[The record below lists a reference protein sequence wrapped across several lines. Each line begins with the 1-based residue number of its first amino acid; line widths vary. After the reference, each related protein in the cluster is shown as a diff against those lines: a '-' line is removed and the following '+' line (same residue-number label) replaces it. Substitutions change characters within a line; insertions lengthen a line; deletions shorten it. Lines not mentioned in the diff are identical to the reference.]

1 MNTATLEQALF
12 SMMKAFEALAM
23 NTYQRE
29 APQLCTAEKQA
40 FVKALN
46 DHVHNDDALQQTVLA
61 KPVRALLNDVAHQPR
76 GALLVQG
83 LVLEQL
89 GRVIYERV
97 QNTTVASEASK
108 TLATA
113 GQAAAM
119 SVLDLVPALIRNTI
133 GTGETLFAAF
143 VDASGPVFSQLD
155 QLGEG
160 VDAVFGTDFDIQF
173 ADLMGDLTAE
183 LIPMCVELGMERRK
197 LVIHFTAALMKT

>member
-1 MNTATLEQALF
+1 MNLASLEAALF
-12 SMMKAFEALAM
+12 SMMKAFEALAVLVYERDA
-23 NTYQRE
+23 TV
-29 APQLCTAEKQA
+29 LCTEQKRR
-40 FVKALN
+40 FVATLAGRSPDDEALN
-46 DHVHNDDALQQTVLA
+46 QTVLA
-61 KPVRALLNDVAHQPR
+61 KPVRELLDKVAHQPN

-97 QNTTVASEASK
+97 QQTAAATPASK
-108 TLATA
+108 ELAA
-113 GQAAAM
+113 LGQAAAT
-119 SVLDLVPALIRNTI
+119 SVLDLVPALVRERI

-143 VDASGPVFSQLD
+143 VQASGPVFSQLD

-183 LIPMCVELGMERRK
+183 LLPMCVEP
-197 LVIHFTAALMKT
+197 VH